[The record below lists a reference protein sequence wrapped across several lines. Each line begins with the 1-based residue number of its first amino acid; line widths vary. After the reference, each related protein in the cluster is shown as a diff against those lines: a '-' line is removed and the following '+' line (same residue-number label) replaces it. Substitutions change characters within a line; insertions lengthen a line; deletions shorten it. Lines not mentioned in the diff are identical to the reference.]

1 MNIGIIFGTRPE
13 VIKIAPVYCY
23 FKEKGENVTL
33 ISTGQHESML
43 DEALNVFK
51 LVPDIKLKI
60 ERKDNSLE
68 ELTNELVKKI
78 TEVIK
83 SNKFD
88 IVLVQG
94 DTTTAFIGAL
104 IAFYNQIPVGHI
116 EAGLRTDNIYGPF
129 PEEVN
134 RRLIGQIATFHFAPT
149 EKAFENLLKNG
160 VEKSK
165 IILTGNTVVDAIHLN
180 KKINKLELDKISTD
194 KKLKE
199 QKYIILTMHRRESIP
214 EGVISALTGIKMFCK
229 KYPEVKVI
237 YPVHLNKKLREI
249 TVMQK
254 EMWEGIEF
262 IEPLNYKE
270 LAAYIKNSL
279 FVMTDSGGI
288 QEEAPSYSKYTLI
301 LRDETER
308 QEIVN
313 EGIGFLVG
321 TDSEKIF
328 NEMERLYL
336 SQDMHKEMKNPYG
349 DGDASKKIYEAV
361 TKLYIE
367 KK

>member
-13 VIKIAPVYCY
+13 VIKIAPVYYY

-33 ISTGQHESML
+33 ISTGQHEAML

-68 ELTNELVKKI
+68 ELTNELINKI

-88 IVLVQG
+88 IILVQG
-94 DTTTAFIGAL
+94 DTTTAFVGAL

-134 RRLIGQIATFHFAPT
+134 RRLIGQIASFHFAPT
-149 EKAFENLLKNG
+149 KKSFENLVKNG
-160 VEKSK
+160 VEKDK
-165 IILTGNTVVDAIHLN
+165 ITLTGNTVVDAIYLN
-180 KKINKLELDKISTD
+180 KNINKLELDKITKDQS
-194 KKLKE
+194 LKE
-199 QKYIILTMHRRESIP
+199 KKYIVLTMHRRESIP
-214 EGVISALTGIKMFCK
+214 DGVISALTGIKIFCK
-229 KYPEVKVI
+229 KYPEVEVI

-254 EMWEGIEF
+254 ERWEGIKF

-270 LAAYIKNSL
+270 LAAYIKDSL

-288 QEEAPSYSKYTLI
+288 QEEAPSYGKYTLI

-308 QEIVN
+308 QEIVD
-313 EGIGFLVG
+313 EGLGFIVG
-321 TDSEKIF
+321 TDSSKIF
-328 NEMERLYL
+328 QEMERLYL
-336 SQDMHKEMKNPYG
+336 ANNAPKEMKNPYG
-349 DGDASKKIYEAV
+349 DGEASKKIYEAI
-361 TKLYIE
+361 TEGYLE